1 VTLLAL
7 YGMNVTLLSRS
18 GSNVTLL
25 SLLSLGSRRTY
36 HSDRRHPANDQVIFR
51 KSLETV
57 GYAGGY
63 GLSWVSM
70 VSRRAASRSVALD
83 QWAA

>member
-1 VTLLAL
+1 VTLLSLAGVNVTLLAL

-25 SLLSLGSRRTY
+25 SLLSLGSRRAY

-51 KSLETV
+51 KSLDV
-57 GYAGGY
+57 AGAFVPRG
-63 GLSWVSM
+63 
-70 VSRRAASRSVALD
+70 R
-83 QWAA
+83 